1 MPFVTNGS
9 FYCRIFIIFASMI
22 YIAKY
27 SLKIGLFVLLFQSLI
42 QPFGIDDLE
51 EGRVL
56 FIVGQSLLATVST
69 FLSISISAILFRV
82 KDMQV
87 RSLSSFCKMTIAGSI
102 LNVVILSAVLIS
114 FNSWFNTGDLFLYW
128 HDYDGSFT
136 IRPWGI
142 MSLYVSAVSFFVVIF
157 LFFDYRNGRL
167 KNELNEVKAINQLL
181 EQRQQRLAEEEEN
194 SVEKPLSHH
203 GEATA
208 KTNDEVIIQGQGIG
222 ATLRL
227 NPADIIY
234 VESMSNYADIC
245 YIADNETKH
254 TTLRITLKQIRAT
267 LEGMESIVQCHRAFL
282 VNLDFVVSLST
293 RSQGYQLQ
301 LFGIEK
307 QIPVSRANTEV
318 IKGRL
323 VGFVV

>member
-9 FYCRIFIIFASMI
+9 FYCRFFIIFASMI

-27 SLKIGLFVLLFQSLI
+27 SLKLGLFVLLFLSLI

-51 EGRVL
+51 EGRVF

-69 FLSISISAILFRV
+69 FLSTSVSAILFRV

-114 FNSWFNTGDLFLYW
+114 FNSWFHTGDLFLYW
-128 HDYDGSFT
+128 HDYDGSLT
-136 IRPWGI
+136 VRPWGI

-157 LFFDYRNGRL
+157 LFFDYRNDRL
-167 KNELNEVKAINQLL
+167 KNELNEVRAINQLL

-194 SVEKPLSHH
+194 SVEKPLSYH

-234 VESMSNYADIC
+234 VESMSNYAYIC

-267 LEGMESIVQCHRAFL
+267 LEGVESIVQCHRAFL

-323 VGFVV
+323 V

>member
-1 MPFVTNGS
+1 MTGDSDAFSVV
-9 FYCRIFIIFASMI
+9 FIIFASMI

-27 SLKIGLFVLLFQSLI
+27 SLKLGLFVLLFLSLI

-167 KNELNEVKAINQLL
+167 KNELNEVRAINQLL

-267 LEGMESIVQCHRAFL
+267 LEGVESIVQCHRAFL
-282 VNLDFVVSLST
+282 VNLDFVVTLST

-323 VGFVV
+323 V

>member
-1 MPFVTNGS
+1 MAAFIVV
-9 FYCRIFIIFASMI
+9 FFIIFASMI

-27 SLKIGLFVLLFQSLI
+27 SLKLGLFVLLFLSLI

-69 FLSISISAILFRV
+69 FLSTSISAILFRV

-142 MSLYVSAVSFFVVIF
+142 MSLYVSAVSFFVIIF

-167 KNELNEVKAINQLL
+167 KNELNEVRAINQLL

-267 LEGMESIVQCHRAFL
+267 LEGVESIVQCHRAFL

-323 VGFVV
+323 V

>member
-1 MPFVTNGS
+1 
-9 FYCRIFIIFASMI
+9 MI

-167 KNELNEVKAINQLL
+167 KNELNEVRAINQLL

-267 LEGMESIVQCHRAFL
+267 LEGVESIVQCHRAFL

>member
-1 MPFVTNGS
+1 
-9 FYCRIFIIFASMI
+9 MI

-27 SLKIGLFVLLFQSLI
+27 SLKLGLFVLLFLSLI

-69 FLSISISAILFRV
+69 FLSTSVSAMLFRV

-114 FNSWFNTGDLFLYW
+114 FNSWFHTGDLFLYW

-142 MSLYVSAVSFFVVIF
+142 MSLYVSAVSFFVIIF

-167 KNELNEVKAINQLL
+167 KNELNEVRAINQLL

-267 LEGMESIVQCHRAFL
+267 LEGVESIVQCHRAFL
-282 VNLDFVVSLST
+282 VNLDFVVTLST

-323 VGFVV
+323 V

>member
-1 MPFVTNGS
+1 MTGDSDAFSVV
-9 FYCRIFIIFASMI
+9 FIIFASMI

-27 SLKIGLFVLLFQSLI
+27 SLKLGLFVLLFLSLI

-69 FLSISISAILFRV
+69 FLSTSVSAILFRV

-167 KNELNEVKAINQLL
+167 KNELNEVRAINQLL

-254 TTLRITLKQIRAT
+254 TTLRITLKHIRAT
-267 LEGMESIVQCHRAFL
+267 LEDVESIVQCHRAFL

-323 VGFVV
+323 V

>member
-1 MPFVTNGS
+1 MLS
-9 FYCRIFIIFASMI
+9 WIIFITFATMF
-22 YIAKY
+22 YVARY
-27 SLKIGLFVLLFQSLI
+27 SLKLGFFVLLFLSLI
-42 QPFGIDDLE
+42 QPFGIDDLQ
-51 EGRVL
+51 EGRIV
-56 FIVGQSLLATVST
+56 FILCQSLLATISTFVST
-69 FLSISISAILFRV
+69 LISAKVFRI
-82 KDMQV
+82 KDMEN
-87 RSLSSFCKMTIAGSI
+87 RSLSVFCKMMIVGII
-102 LNVVILSAVLIS
+102 LNTGILSAGLIS
-114 FNSWFNTGDLFLYW
+114 FNSWFLTGDMFHYW

-142 MSLYVSAVSFFVVIF
+142 MSIYVSAVSFFVIIYLF
-157 LFFDYRNGRL
+157 LDYRNGRL

-181 EQRQQRLAEEEEN
+181 EQRQQKLAEEEEK
-194 SVEKPLSHH
+194 SRDTSSYCHDMEAKAEK
-203 GEATA
+203 
-208 KTNDEVIIQGQGIG
+208 EVVIQGQGIG

-227 NPADIIY
+227 NPANIIY

-267 LEGMESIVQCHRAFL
+267 LEDVDSIVQCHRAFL
-282 VNLDFVVSLST
+282 VNLNFVVSLST

-323 VGFVV
+323 VV

>member
-1 MPFVTNGS
+1 MTGDSDAFSVV
-9 FYCRIFIIFASMI
+9 FIIFASMI

-27 SLKIGLFVLLFQSLI
+27 SLKLGIFVLLFLSLI

-69 FLSISISAILFRV
+69 FLTTSISAILFRV

-114 FNSWFNTGDLFLYW
+114 FNSWFHTGDLFLYW
-128 HDYDGSFT
+128 HDYDGSLT
-136 IRPWGI
+136 VRPWGI

-157 LFFDYRNGRL
+157 LFFDYRNDRL
-167 KNELNEVKAINQLL
+167 KNELNEVRAINQLL

-194 SVEKPLSHH
+194 SAETPLSHH
-203 GEATA
+203 GGAAA

-267 LEGMESIVQCHRAFL
+267 LEGVESIVQCHRAFL

-323 VGFVV
+323 V

>member
-1 MPFVTNGS
+1 
-9 FYCRIFIIFASMI
+9 MI

-167 KNELNEVKAINQLL
+167 KNELIEVRAINQLL

-267 LEGMESIVQCHRAFL
+267 LEGVESIVQCHRAFL

-293 RSQGYQLQ
+293 RNQGYQLQ

>member
-1 MPFVTNGS
+1 
-9 FYCRIFIIFASMI
+9 MI

-27 SLKIGLFVLLFQSLI
+27 SLKLGIFVLLFLSLI

-69 FLSISISAILFRV
+69 FLSTSISAILFRV

-128 HDYDGSFT
+128 HDYDGSLT
-136 IRPWGI
+136 VRPWGI

-167 KNELNEVKAINQLL
+167 KNELNEVRAINQLL

-208 KTNDEVIIQGQGIG
+208 NTNDEVIIQGQGIG

-267 LEGMESIVQCHRAFL
+267 LEGVESIVQCHRAFL

-323 VGFVV
+323 V

>member
-1 MPFVTNGS
+1 
-9 FYCRIFIIFASMI
+9 MI

-27 SLKIGLFVLLFQSLI
+27 SLKLGLFVLLFLSLI

-69 FLSISISAILFRV
+69 FLSTSISVMLFRV

-142 MSLYVSAVSFFVVIF
+142 MSLYVSAVSFFVIIF

-167 KNELNEVKAINQLL
+167 KNELNEVRAINQLL

-267 LEGMESIVQCHRAFL
+267 LEGVESIVQCHRAFL

-318 IKGRL
+318 IKGML
-323 VGFVV
+323 VGFVVLLFCCLVV

>member
-1 MPFVTNGS
+1 
-9 FYCRIFIIFASMI
+9 MI

-27 SLKIGLFVLLFQSLI
+27 SLKLGLFVLLFLSLI

-69 FLSISISAILFRV
+69 FLSTSVSAMLFRV

-142 MSLYVSAVSFFVVIF
+142 MSLYVSAVSFFVIIF

-167 KNELNEVKAINQLL
+167 KNELNEVRAINQLL

-267 LEGMESIVQCHRAFL
+267 LEGVESIVQCHRAFL
-282 VNLDFVVSLST
+282 VNLDFVVTLST

-323 VGFVV
+323 V